1 MIIKI
6 PYIDAACTKNNF
18 GPRNEESTKNKDKN
32 KKKKRIESLRNLIFQ
47 FYNELPPL
55 RGGGACC

>member
-18 GPRNEESTKNKDKN
+18 GPRNEESKKKKDKN
-32 KKKKRIESLRNLIFQ
+32 KKRNESNR
-47 FYNELPPL
+47 
-55 RGGGACC
+55 